1 ETMIRHI
8 LLIKF
13 KGSAEPS
20 EVKKLREL
28 FIAMPEKVAGVVSV
42 EWGLNDSPE
51 NLNQGY
57 THSVF
62 MTFANEEGRQS
73 YLYHPAHE
81 ALKAVF
87 SPLLEDI
94 IVFDYQV

>member
-1 ETMIRHI
+1 MIRHI

-13 KGSAEPS
+13 KGSAERS

-28 FIAMPEKVAGVVSV
+28 FIAIPEKVAGVVSV

-62 MTFANEEGRQS
+62 MTFANEEGRQH
-73 YLYHPAHE
+73 YLFHPEHD
-81 ALKAVF
+81 ALKTVF

-94 IVFDYQV
+94 VVFDYQV